1 MNRNKNP
8 LKKALGILIHLS
20 ELSGKAKSFSG
31 INNDDDYNSKGVD
44 YYQTKREE
52 LKKLIIDCHSDIK
65 VLDEKLIQ
73 FKNNLS

>member
-20 ELSGKAKSFSG
+20 ELSGKAKSFRRS
-31 INNDDDYNSKGVD
+31 NNDDDNNFKDVD

-52 LKKLIIDCHSDIK
+52 LKKLIIDCHSDIE

-73 FKNNLS
+73 FKNDL